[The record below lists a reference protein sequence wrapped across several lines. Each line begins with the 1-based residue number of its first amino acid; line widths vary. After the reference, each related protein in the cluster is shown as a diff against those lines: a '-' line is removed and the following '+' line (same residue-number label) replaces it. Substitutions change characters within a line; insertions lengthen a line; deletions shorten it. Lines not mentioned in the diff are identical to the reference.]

1 MQIAELGE
9 FALIDRLN
17 EGVSPVNAATLT
29 AAGDDCAVM
38 AYPATRVLATKA
50 SISTSSTPPSATSAT
65 RPRWP
70 G

>member
-29 AAGDDCAVM
+29 ARACS
-38 AYPATRVLATKA
+38 P
-50 SISTSSTPPSATSAT
+50 
-65 RPRWP
+65 RPT
-70 G
+70 